1 MLLDEFSLL
10 QMAKYWTNILAIWSH
25 WCHSYCPIR
34 FLVTRV
40 TPMRP
45 KKTSFIFQNGA
56 LNKAVNVK
64 ACTQDVFLFGKF
76 SLCRVLCDI
85 FQHVFFSHTFKCQRH
100 LTKVGMKNNIFCF
113 TKYLFH
119 FLKVPNSPN
128 QNSLNYN

>member
-1 MLLDEFSLL
+1 
-10 QMAKYWTNILAIWSH
+10 
-25 WCHSYCPIR
+25 
-34 FLVTRV
+34 
-40 TPMRP
+40 MRP

-85 FQHVFFSHTFKCQRH
+85 FQHVFFLSHVQVSTPSDESWDEKQY
-100 LTKVGMKNNIFCF
+100 FCF

-119 FLKVPNSPN
+119 FLKVPKSPN